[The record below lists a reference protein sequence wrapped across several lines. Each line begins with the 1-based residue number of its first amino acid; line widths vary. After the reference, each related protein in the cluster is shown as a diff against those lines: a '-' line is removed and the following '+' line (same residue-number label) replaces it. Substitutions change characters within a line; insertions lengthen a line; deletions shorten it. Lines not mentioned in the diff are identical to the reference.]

1 MEELNIGDRVKII
14 NMVNEPE
21 YAGREGIV
29 VHIDDLN
36 QVHGTWGGCAIVPE
50 IDEYIVLGN
59 VLVDSKLDTN

>member
-1 MEELNIGDRVKII
+1 
-14 NMVNEPE
+14 MVNEPE
-21 YAGREGIV
+21 YTNREGIV